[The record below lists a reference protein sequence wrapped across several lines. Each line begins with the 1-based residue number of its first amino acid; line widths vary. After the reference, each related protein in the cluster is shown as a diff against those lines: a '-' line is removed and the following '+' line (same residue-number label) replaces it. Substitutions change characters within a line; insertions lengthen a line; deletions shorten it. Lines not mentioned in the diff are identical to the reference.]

1 MNYDRK
7 RQAARKG
14 PASILQDLVEE
25 ENNDR
30 PPHVILIEQLFTFI
44 GSNPEKAVSSD
55 CMDLFIRSQ
64 DTPECDKNPPD
75 NFYLDSMVLSIKCS
89 ITFRGI

>member
-1 MNYDRK
+1 MNDYRK

-44 GSNPEKAVSSD
+44 GSNPEKAVSTKKYRLSSATSTIA
-55 CMDLFIRSQ
+55 LFKSPFFESIQS
-64 DTPECDKNPPD
+64 PD
-75 NFYLDSMVLSIKCS
+75 
-89 ITFRGI
+89 